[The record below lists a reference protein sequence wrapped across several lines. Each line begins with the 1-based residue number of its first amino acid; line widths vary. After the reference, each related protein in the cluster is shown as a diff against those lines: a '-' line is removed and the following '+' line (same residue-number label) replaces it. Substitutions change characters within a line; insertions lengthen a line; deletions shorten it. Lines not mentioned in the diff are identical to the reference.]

1 MLRFI
6 DLSND
11 YWTDPECGGP
21 ICAFLSTHHDH
32 FLSVG
37 CCHTFSCKD
46 DILDHPQG
54 LRMLGLVPDGFFD
67 APFTTQMTPQESNN
81 ESST

>member
-21 ICAFLSTHHDH
+21 VCAFLSTTDDK
-32 FLSVG
+32 FLLSVDG
-37 CCHTFSCKD
+37 GHTFSYED
-46 DILDHPQG
+46 EILEHIEGP
-54 LRMLGLVPDGFFD
+54 RMLGLVPNGFFD
-67 APFTTQMTPQESNN
+67 VQYVTQMSPQDEW
-81 ESST
+81 